1 LASLGNASSFISH
14 AANIY
19 TQQTLMH
26 AILKYFPK
34 FGGSA
39 EEAAI

>member
-1 LASLGNASSFISH
+1 LANIGNASSFISH

-19 TQQTLMH
+19 TQRILMH